1 MAGKKGASGPPLG
14 SRNAARP
21 RIWSDAVR
29 RAVLQGKKLDKL
41 AEALIAAAEG
51 GDMQAMKEI
60 GDRVEGKVTQ
70 TVAGEDGPIQLVV
83 TWQK

>member
-41 AEALIAAAEG
+41 AERLIEAAES
-51 GDMQAMKEI
+51 GDMQALKEI
-60 GDRVEGKVTQ
+60 GDRIEGKVTQ
-70 TVAGEDGPIQLVV
+70 TVAGENGAIELVV
-83 TWQK
+83 TWRK

>member
-21 RIWSDAVR
+21 RIWSDAIR
-29 RAVLQGKKLDKL
+29 RAILQGKKLDKL
-41 AEALIAAAEG
+41 AERLIAAAEE
-51 GDMQAMKEI
+51 GDMVALKEI

>member
-1 MAGKKGASGPPLG
+1 MAGKKGISGPKPG
-14 SRNAARP
+14 SANAARP

-41 AEALIAAAEG
+41 AERLIAAAEG
-51 GDMQAMKEI
+51 GDMQALKEI
-60 GDRVEGKVTQ
+60 GDRIEGKVTQ
-70 TVAGEDGPIQLVV
+70 TVAGENGPIQLVV